1 MIKRNLTHERTHSH
15 KFLQINNHTQTVLH
29 VSICSIFTPIT
40 SPPSDEIDSIEG
52 IGELDRSGDDGA
64 DDHDGDDEKRLG
76 GDQGLRAWCGV

>member
-1 MIKRNLTHERTHSH
+1 MSASAASSPP
-15 KFLQINNHTQTVLH
+15 F
-29 VSICSIFTPIT
+29 T

>member
-1 MIKRNLTHERTHSH
+1 MKGHTHTSSCKSTITHKLSSMSASAASSPP
-15 KFLQINNHTQTVLH
+15 F
-29 VSICSIFTPIT
+29 T

>member
-1 MIKRNLTHERTHSH
+1 MSASAASSPP
-15 KFLQINNHTQTVLH
+15 F
-29 VSICSIFTPIT
+29 T

-76 GDQGLRAWCGV
+76 GDQGLRAWCGVWSLVAASTTQLDNFNILTFD